1 MVAHTTS
8 GPRAV
13 AGTALVVEDDPVLGP
28 TMVELLNDLGFIAR
42 SARTVAAA
50 REQLRSFAFDVLVL
64 DLTLPDEFGGDL
76 LGELAD
82 HPTAPVTVVVS
93 AFALASIVA
102 RRHDVPLITKPFDL
116 DTLADAIAAARR
128 DARRPRRAASR

>member
-1 MVAHTTS
+1 MVANAAS

-42 SARTVAAA
+42 SARTVAEA
-50 REQLRSFAFDVLVL
+50 REQLRSFTYDVLVL

-93 AFALASIVA
+93 AFALASMVA

-116 DTLADAIAAARR
+116 DTLAEAIATARR
-128 DARRPRRAASR
+128 EARRPRKRVTR